1 MPGSPFCPT
10 VNVSVA
16 QAQGV
21 NPLLVLF
28 QITLMIVA
36 HAQIFFNACIFFSRN
51 MYKRTA
57 TPGKLFGNPLSV
69 SGIGF
74 NSFSVWL
81 KNGRWRKDM
90 AFYMHSSQLIAKR
103 KAQAACLIS
112 TFNVE
117 RIDGVNS
124 IQLLFQPLDEL
135 YDFVVVCSYLRAAKY
150 FVLTCDIGFNC
161 T

>member
-1 MPGSPFCPT
+1 
-10 VNVSVA
+10 
-16 QAQGV
+16 
-21 NPLLVLF
+21 
-28 QITLMIVA
+28 
-36 HAQIFFNACIFFSRN
+36 
-51 MYKRTA
+51 
-57 TPGKLFGNPLSV
+57 
-69 SGIGF
+69 
-74 NSFSVWL
+74 
-81 KNGRWRKDM
+81 M